1 MKATIE
7 FNLPE
12 DQHEFDLVVNASAMY
27 NALWEIKDEL
37 RNLWKYHELNEDEF
51 NMIERIRESFHAILQ
66 DNNVNLNK

>member
-1 MKATIE
+1 
-7 FNLPE
+7 
-12 DQHEFDLVVNASAMY
+12 MY

>member
-7 FNLPE
+7 FNLPD
-12 DQHEFDLVVNASAMY
+12 DQHEFDLVVNSSAMY

-51 NMIERIRESFHAILQ
+51 NMIERIRESFHSILQ